1 MQSCTT
7 YIITIT
13 VLVSLAILPSSIIGY
28 PVRRWT
34 YAENEG
40 DTNYDFGKAFG
51 IKFNK
56 EINVR
61 LASDKSL
68 EKLVDEFGRELDL
81 NNMDYSMSLNLI
93 CLE

>member
-7 YIITIT
+7 YTITIT
-13 VLVSLAILPSSIIGY
+13 FLVSLAILPSSIIGY

-68 EKLVDEFGRELDL
+68 EKLVDEFGGGDNAIYIEFL
-81 NNMDYSMSLNLI
+81 NSHLLNVN
-93 CLE
+93 